1 MAQNQTSRRYIMSHL
16 NGFAAI
22 AVIAVAG
29 LALLAA
35 AVSLSP
41 VLLGILGAP
50 LLYLLTR
57 FAVIQPNTALVSTLF
72 GRYAGILPHAGFY
85 WIPPFY
91 KTVSVSLKTAN
102 YVTATLKV
110 NDSSGTPIEIAAAI
124 VYHIENPAA
133 AVLDVENAHSFL
145 QVQSESALRTLATH
159 HPYTAAAGAESLTGH
174 SERILEQFR
183 QMVQERVN
191 PAGINIDEARFTHL
205 AYAPEI
211 AQAMLRKQQAESVI
225 LARQALVRGAIGMVE
240 ATVRELSRREI
251 VNLSDAEKA
260 KLVTSMMTV
269 LLSEEN
275 ASPVLSVGNE

>member
-35 AVSLSP
+35 AASLSP

-110 NDSSGTPIEIAAAI
+110 NDSSGTPIEIAAAT
-124 VYHIENPAA
+124 

-191 PAGINIDEARFTHL
+191 PAGISIDEARFTHL

>member
-1 MAQNQTSRRYIMSHL
+1 MSQSVSQKYMMPYL
-16 NGFAAI
+16 NGFAAATI
-22 AVIAVAG
+22 LV
-29 LALLAA
+29 LTSFLLVVMIFGIRSSAFGF
-35 AVSLSP
+35 
-41 VLLGILGAP
+41 LLLPMAYGF
-50 LLYLLTR
+50 TR
-57 FAVIQPNTALVSTLF
+57 FRVVQPNTALVGTLF
-72 GRYAGILPHAGFY
+72 GKYAGVLPQSGFF
-85 WIPPFY
+85 WLLPFY
-91 KTVSVSLKTAN
+91 NTVSVSLKTSN

-110 NDSSGTPIEIAAAI
+110 NDASGTPIEIAAAI
-124 VYHIENPAA
+124 VYHIDNPAA

-191 PAGINIDEARFTHL
+191 PAGISIDEARFTHL